1 MKPKTALDRSVL
13 LAEFEAEQ
21 RRNEGIIFSA
31 ILHVLFVVLAIN
43 FHSVEKWLNLST
55 QNKKGN
61 TSQKIEISLIEIGEA
76 GASGATDRQAQIQNE
91 ALVVAAAPEIQK
103 ISDQTTV
110 QNTHAVQNN
119 QELSQAQPSA
129 VQVAVDP
136 QADINQK
143 TKKEKDTAAITQ
155 AQIDLKQMRERQEK
169 IQRELDEN
177 LKERHE
183 KAKLE
188 EVANKEI
195 ANLMPDENETAQVTG
210 KSRSRAPSDNGASGE
225 SGVAFMDP
233 ETFKNFQNKYA
244 NGVPQTG
251 SSQFV
256 VDIKQLSKNTAGQQP
271 CPSDRTYHNPANE
284 CKPYTEKLYQP
295 LCMYEYN
302 ECLELMHKYNM
313 KRQAGDLVEE
323 EEEQ

>member
-31 ILHVLFVVLAIN
+31 ILHVLLVVLAIN
-43 FHSVEKWLNLST
+43 FHSVEKWLNLSS

-61 TSQKIEISLIEIGEA
+61 TSQKIEISLIEIGQA
-76 GASGATDRQAQIQNE
+76 GGSGLMTQAPQIQNE

-103 ISDQTTV
+103 LSEQATV
-110 QNTHAVQNN
+110 QNTSTVQNN

-129 VQVAVDP
+129 VQVAVDK

-143 TKKEKDTAAITQ
+143 TKKEKDTAVITQ
-155 AQIDLKQMRERQEK
+155 AQIELKQMRERQEK
-169 IQRELDEN
+169 IQREIDEN
-177 LKERHE
+177 LKVRRE
-183 KAKLE
+183 KEKSE
-188 EVANKEI
+188 ELANKEI
-195 ANLMPDENETAQVTG
+195 ANLVPDENESPQHSF
-210 KSRSRAPSDNGASGE
+210 KSGTRAPSDNGASGE

-233 ETFKNFQNKYA
+233 ETFRNFQNQYA
-244 NGVPQTG
+244 KGGPQAG

-256 VDIKQLSKNTAGQQP
+256 VNIKQLSKNTAGQEP
-271 CPSDRTYHNPANE
+271 CPTDRTYHNPADQ
-284 CKPYTEKLYQP
+284 CKPYTQKLYQP

-302 ECLELMHKYNM
+302 ECLELMQKYNL
-313 KRQAGDLVEE
+313 KTQAGDIVEDE
-323 EEEQ
+323 E